1 MAPRSRAIHPLVQR
15 LGPSLCPASASDIP
29 LSARGSALH
38 CSIGDIFKTQRGIPH
53 PTGLWKRV
61 FWETSHPKPGANG
74 QPGTTRAARGDQQ
87 LMASRWKWHRPPS
100 AFLLAAAAL
109 WEVGKTQDALCHST
123 SIWISGFWILRGSPD
138 ALSDHHARPAQIPP
152 CTSCLRKKAARPPG
166 SPSTGRR
173 TAVCFG
179 TCTAGFSLHR
189 ARNTKSKKIP
199 GTRKGLATIQDSIR
213 AADMS
218 KSGTITEPGIGH
230 AKQSTRAQEWPKM
243 TSTWTPDSS
252 FGFPKPRHLEN
263 INSSNPNAL
272 NPDASAGQHNLH

>member
-1 MAPRSRAIHPLVQR
+1 MEEGS
-15 LGPSLCPASASDIP
+15 LGNLSPKAGSQWPAGDDKCST
-29 LSARGSALH
+29 RGSAVDGV
-38 CSIGDIFKTQRGIPH
+38 S
-53 PTGLWKRV
+53 V
-61 FWETSHPKPGANG
+61 E
-74 QPGTTRAARGDQQ
+74 
-87 LMASRWKWHRPPS
+87 MASSTVSFPPGSSRAVGGGENTRRAVSFHIDLDFWVLDLAWIARRPIRS
-100 AFLLAAAAL
+100 SR
-109 WEVGKTQDALCHST
+109 KT
-123 SIWISGFWILRGSPD
+123 SPNPTMHV
-138 ALSDHHARPAQIPP
+138 LSEKEGRPA
-152 CTSCLRKKAARPPG
+152 PG

>member
-1 MAPRSRAIHPLVQR
+1 MSSAHHLGLFLDMAPRSRAIHPLVQR

-152 CTSCLRKKAARPPG
+152 CTSCLRKKAARPLARHPLD
-166 SPSTGRR
+166 
-173 TAVCFG
+173 
-179 TCTAGFSLHR
+179 AGPLSALEPAQQVSL
-189 ARNTKSKKIP
+189 SIGP
-199 GTRKGLATIQDSIR
+199 GTRSRRRSLGLEKDWQPFKIQSEQPTCRNPGRSPSLELGMPNR
-213 AADMS
+213 AL
-218 KSGTITEPGIGH
+218 EPRNG
-230 AKQSTRAQEWPKM
+230 
-243 TSTWTPDSS
+243 
-252 FGFPKPRHLEN
+252 PR
-263 INSSNPNAL
+263 
-272 NPDASAGQHNLH
+272 